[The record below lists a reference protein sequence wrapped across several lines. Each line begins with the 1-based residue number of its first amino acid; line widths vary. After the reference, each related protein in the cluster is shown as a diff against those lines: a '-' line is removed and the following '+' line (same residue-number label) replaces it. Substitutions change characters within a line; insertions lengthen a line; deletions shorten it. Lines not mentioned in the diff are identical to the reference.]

1 MPTISDP
8 TGEIEVAVDPGL
20 PGGSLRVRRN
30 GRTVVEPS
38 PLGLSAHA
46 ELLTQGFEVEDWER
60 AERVERFETV
70 SGKRREH
77 ERAAT
82 AATVTATTP
91 EGRRVDLDL
100 RVAGD
105 GVAYRYRAPLEETTM
120 VFREASGVRLP
131 ADARAWVTPYELNH
145 EGSAHAL
152 PATDA
157 EGAYCLPGLFQTG
170 EDWVLVA
177 EAGVDGD
184 YAAAHLR
191 TEAESTLYAY
201 DHPETSVWGRDEL
214 VTPWRA
220 LVVGKLATVVESD
233 MVPGLDRDPDD
244 DRDFEWVE
252 PGRVAWSWWS
262 ESDSPSDRERQREY
276 VDYAAK
282 RGWEYALVDE
292 GWSAEWVPDL
302 VDYAAERGVGIF
314 LWSHWTEL
322 QDAGERDE
330 RLEQWADWGVAGIKV
345 DFMDYTDQGRMQFYE
360 ALLEAAADRELLV
373 NFHGSMV
380 PTGVKRR
387 YPHAL
392 TYEGVKGAEHY
403 KWATL
408 APEHNCT
415 LPFTRNAV
423 GPMDYTPV
431 TFSAENRHTSA
442 GHELAL
448 AVVYESG
455 LQHFADG
462 IDEYA
467 ARPAAESVLE
477 SVPAAWAET
486 RFLGGH
492 PGSEATLA
500 RRSEDGSGT
509 GDGDGNGD
517 TWFVGSITAGPART
531 VTAEPSFLDGERTAT
546 VVRDADDGDGLV
558 REERT
563 VEPGE
568 LLAVGVESDGGF
580 VARL

>member
-1 MPTISDP
+1 MPTIENP
-8 TGEIEVAVDPGL
+8 AGEIAVTVDPDL
-20 PGGSLRVRRN
+20 PGGSLRVRRE

-46 ELLTQGFEVEDWER
+46 ELLIRGFEVQDWTATEHT
-60 AERVERFETV
+60 ESFETAC
-70 SGKRREH
+70 GKRREH
-77 ERAAT
+77 EREAT
-82 AATVTATTP
+82 AATVATTTP
-91 EGRRVDLDL
+91 DGRAVDLDL
-100 RVAGD
+100 RVAED
-105 GVAYRYRAPLEETTM
+105 GMAYRYRVPLDETTM
-120 VFREASGVRLP
+120 VFDEASGVRLP
-131 ADARAWVTPYELNH
+131 ADARAWVTPFELNH

-157 EGAYCLPGLFQTG
+157 EGAYCLPALFQTG

-177 EAGVDGD
+177 EAGVDGG
-184 YAAAHLR
+184 YAAANLH
-191 TEAESTLYAY
+191 TEGESTLYSY

-220 LVVGKLATVVESD
+220 LVVGDLATVAESD
-233 MVPGLDRDPDD
+233 LVPALERDPDA

-262 ESDSPSDRERQREY
+262 ESESPSDEARQREY
-276 VDYAAK
+276 VDYAAE

-292 GWSAEWVPDL
+292 GWRAAWVPDL
-302 VDYAAERGVGIF
+302 VEYAAERDVGIL

-322 QDAGERDE
+322 HDAAERDA
-330 RLEQWADWGVAGIKV
+330 RLDRWAGWGVAGIKV

-380 PTGVKRR
+380 PTGARRR
-387 YPHAL
+387 YPHAM

-423 GPMDYTPV
+423 GSMDYTPV
-431 TFSAENRHTSA
+431 TFSADSRHTSA

-462 IDEYA
+462 IDAYA
-467 ARPAAESVLE
+467 ARPVAESVLE
-477 SVPAAWAET
+477 AVPAVWDET
-486 RFLGGH
+486 RFLGGR

-500 RRSEDGSGT
+500 RR
-509 GDGDGNGD
+509 NGD
-517 TWFVGSITAGPART
+517 DWFVGSITAGPART
-531 VTAEPSFLDGERTAT
+531 VRAALPFLEGERTAT
-546 VVRDADDGDGLV
+546 VVRDGEAADGGAETDLT
-558 REERT
+558 REDRT
-563 VEPGE
+563 VGPDDP
-568 LLAVGVESDGGF
+568 LAVEVDSDGGF
-580 VARL
+580 LALL